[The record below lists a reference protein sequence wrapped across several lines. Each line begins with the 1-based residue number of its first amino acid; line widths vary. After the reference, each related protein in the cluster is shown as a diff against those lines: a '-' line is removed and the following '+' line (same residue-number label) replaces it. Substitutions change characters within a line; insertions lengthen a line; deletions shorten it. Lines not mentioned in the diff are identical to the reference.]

1 MKKIRGYNKYIE
13 YNLYAKEAIVL
24 IDKIFNPFS
33 LLGNSEK
40 LGDLPGGETIFKKT
54 VAIAWP
60 AVLESF
66 LISIVAMVDNIM
78 VSSLGTY
85 AIAAIGLTTQP
96 KFIGFAIIISMNVA
110 VSALVARRRGE
121 NDREG
126 ANRVLKQAL
135 VVAAILIAI
144 ISVAFTAAAVPL
156 LNFCGAQPDTIQ
168 PSTQYFRI
176 IMSCSCFQLFSMV
189 LNAAQRG
196 VGKTKIAMR
205 TNIVSNL
212 VNVVFNYLLIGGRF
226 GFPALGVKGAA
237 IATVL
242 GSIAACAI
250 SLASICKRDGYLN
263 IRMMKGPAFDR
274 SIIKSM
280 AKLTGG
286 TLTEQLCFR
295 FGFLMFSMIVANL
308 GTEAYATH
316 QIAMNCMH
324 MSFAIGDG
332 FSVAAVSLVGMN
344 LGAKRSDLAKI
355 YGLACKRL
363 GRIFAVLLCIF
374 FVFGGRYV
382 YYLFT
387 DDINM
392 INLGAVIVKILAV
405 ILFFQID
412 QVITSGCLKGA
423 GDTKYVAKVAFIS
436 VAIIRPLAAWSFC
449 YPLGLGLIGA
459 WIGTLCDQLTRN
471 VMNASRFK
479 SGKWAEI
486 KL

>member
-1 MKKIRGYNKYIE
+1 MKS
-13 YNLYAKEAIVL
+13 L
-24 IDKIFNPFS
+24 IDKIFNPTS
-33 LLGNSEK
+33 LLGNTK
-40 LGDLPGGETIFKKT
+40 QLGDLPNGATIFQKT

-66 LISIVAMVDNIM
+66 LVSIVALIDNIM

-96 KFIGFAIIISMNVA
+96 KFIGFAVIISMNVA

-126 ANRVLKQAL
+126 ANKVLKQAL
-135 VVAAILIAI
+135 VAAAVIIAV
-144 ISVAFTAAAVPL
+144 ISVTFTAFAVPL
-156 LNFCGAQPDTIQ
+156 LNFCGAQPDTIE

-176 IMSCSCFQLFSMV
+176 IMGFSCFQLFSMV

-196 VGKTKIAMR
+196 VGRTKIAMR
-205 TNIVSNL
+205 TNIISN
-212 VNVVFNYLLIGGRF
+212 VINVIFNYLLIGGKF
-226 GFPALGVKGAA
+226 GFPALGVRGAA

-242 GSIAACAI
+242 GSAAACAI
-250 SLASICKRDGYLN
+250 SIASICHHDGYLN
-263 IRMMKGPAFDR
+263 IRLMKGPIFDR
-274 SIIKSM
+274 EIIKSM
-280 AKLTGG
+280 VKLTGG

-308 GTEAYATH
+308 GTQAYATH

-324 MSFAIGDG
+324 LSFAIGDG
-332 FSVAAVSLVGMN
+332 FSVASVSLVGVN

-355 YGLACKRL
+355 YGIACKRL
-363 GRIFAVLLCIF
+363 GRIFAVLLCLF
-374 FVFGGRYV
+374 FIFGGKYI

-387 DDINM
+387 DDISM
-392 INLGAVIVKILAV
+392 ITLGGTIIKILAV

-436 VAIIRPLAAWSFC
+436 VAIIRPLAAWTFC
-449 YPLGLGLIGA
+449 YPLGLGLVGA
-459 WIGTLCDQLTRN
+459 WIGTLSDQLCRN
-471 VMNASRFK
+471 VMNSTRFR